1 MGVFWDFLAQL
12 QLSLYNKGRELPMI
26 ASLSEVKLP
35 MRRYPLWFCLY
46 ALLVLFS
53 IFIFF
58 WLPVERRLLYA
69 ILAVLL
75 FVFSLFLMIRSLQT
89 ESKHNQLHQT
99 IVALEQSQTNL
110 IENIPGMVY
119 RCRADRDYTMLFIS
133 EGCLELTGYSPED
146 LLYNRVLSFNELIVP
161 AYREMV
167 WNLWAEARDEGKRID
182 LEYPIITAEGQER
195 WVYEQGMILQDGA
208 SGEQEIE
215 GIILDIDQRKK
226 DEAEILYLSQHDVLT
241 GLYNRSYFEQELK
254 RIETSNEP
262 VSLVYGDINGLKLI
276 NDVFGHEAGDQLL
289 RRVAQI
295 LDEVGRHHHCLV
307 ARIGGDEFGMV
318 CYGTDEQF
326 VNEMIENIR
335 VSCSD
340 TNGHSDKSGIAPS
353 IALGWSLRPSNGV
366 SLMMVLQE
374 AENHM
379 YKQKLVLNRSYHASL
394 VTALRA
400 TLHEK
405 NHYDAQHEAQLLELG
420 DRFATALHFSAAETS
435 DFALLLQ
442 LHDIGKV
449 SIDNDLLHKVEP
461 LNATEIRKVRSYVES
476 GYRIAASV
484 GELRSI
490 AEYILCQQE
499 RWDGTGYPQGLQGE
513 AIPLLSRALSILKAY
528 DAIITGRPYREPKST
543 SEALAELL
551 REAHH
556 QFDPQLVSTF
566 VKLFQ
571 FEPSDK

>member
-1 MGVFWDFLAQL
+1 
-12 QLSLYNKGRELPMI
+12 
-26 ASLSEVKLP
+26 
-35 MRRYPLWFCLY
+35 MRRYPLWFSLY
-46 ALLVLFS
+46 GLLVLFS
-53 IFIFF
+53 ILIFF

-69 ILAVLL
+69 ILAVVL
-75 FVFSLFLMIRSLQT
+75 FAFSLFLMIRSLKN
-89 ESKHNQLHQT
+89 EWIHDRMHQT
-99 IVALEQSQTNL
+99 IVELEQSKTIL

-119 RCRADRDYTMLFIS
+119 RCRADRDYTMLFVS
-133 EGCLELTGYSPED
+133 EGSLEVTGYPPED
-146 LLYNRVLSFNELIVP
+146 LLYNRVLSFNDLIVP

-167 WNLWAEARDEGKRID
+167 WNLWAEARDKGKRID

-195 WVYEQGMILQDGA
+195 WVYEQGIMLQDSA
-208 SGEQEIE
+208 SGDQVIE
-215 GIILDIDQRKK
+215 GIILDINQRKK
-226 DEAEILYLSQHDVLT
+226 DEAKILYLSQHDVLT
-241 GLYNRSYFEQELK
+241 GLFNRSYFEQELQ
-254 RIETSNEP
+254 RIEETNEA
-262 VSLVYGDINGLKLI
+262 VILVYGDINGLKLI
-276 NDVFGHEAGDQLL
+276 NDVFGHEAGDRLL

-295 LDEVGRHHHCLV
+295 LNEVGRHHHCLV

-326 VNEMIENIR
+326 VNEMVENIR
-335 VSCSD
+335 VSCSE
-340 TNGHSDKSGIAPS
+340 TNGHFDKNGIAPS
-353 IALGWSLRPSNGV
+353 IALGWSVRPTGGV

-379 YKQKLVLNRSYHASL
+379 YKQKLVLNRSYHANL

-420 DRFATALHFSAAETS
+420 ERFANALHFSAAEKS

-484 GELRSI
+484 GELRSV

-543 SEALAELL
+543 AEALVELL
-551 REAHH
+551 REAHQ
-556 QFDPQLVSTF
+556 QFDPQLVSIF
-566 VKLFQ
+566 VKLF
-571 FEPSDK
+571 PSELVNKS